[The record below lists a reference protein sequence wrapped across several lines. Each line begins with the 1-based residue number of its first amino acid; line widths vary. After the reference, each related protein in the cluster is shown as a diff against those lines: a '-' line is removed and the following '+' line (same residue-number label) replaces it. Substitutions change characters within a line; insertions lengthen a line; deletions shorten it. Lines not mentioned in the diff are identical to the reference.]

1 MQKKW
6 LRVAIFDL
14 FIAAIL
20 GVLMRYAFVEELRW
34 MTFGNVM
41 HAHSHIAML
50 GWIYLG
56 LYIFLTHLF
65 LPKEKSQLPFYR
77 NLFWLTQLSVVG
89 MLIAFP
95 IQGYAG
101 WSIAF
106 SALHIL
112 LSYVF
117 IFRFLMD
124 LGRQSEKVIYSR
136 LFAITALFF
145 MVLSTLAIW
154 AMIPIMLLDMRGSA
168 LYYAAVQFY
177 LHFQF
182 NGWFIF
188 ALLALFFRILEDG
201 RIVLPRRTT
210 TFYLFLSI
218 SCLLT
223 YVLAVTWS
231 KPLPILFYINSFGV
245 LLQLAALIF
254 FLLIIKKLWQPIKA
268 LSSRRVNFLF
278 GVAFIS
284 FIIKIIIQTAVVIPY
299 IATIAYTIR
308 NFVIGFLHLLLL
320 GLVTAFL
327 LGLGTKFRF
336 ISEKS
341 KLVQIGVVTFLS
353 GLVLTE
359 FILFL
364 QGMLFWGA
372 MGFLPYY
379 YELLF
384 YCSLLLPAGVLLL
397 LLSERS
403 NFRSTV

>member
-1 MQKKW
+1 MQKTW
-6 LRVAIFDL
+6 LKIAIFNL

-20 GVLMRYAFVEELRW
+20 GVLMRYAFVEELSW
-34 MTFGNVM
+34 MAFRNVM

-56 LYIFLTHLF
+56 LYVFLIYLF
-65 LPKEKSQLPFYR
+65 LPEEKQRSIFYQR
-77 NLFWLTQLSVVG
+77 LFWLTQLSVVG

-95 IQGYAG
+95 IQGYAS

-106 SALHIL
+106 STLHII
-112 LSYVF
+112 LSYTFV
-117 IFRFLMD
+117 FRFFKD
-124 LGRQSEKVIYSR
+124 LGKQSKKLIYSR
-136 LFAITALFF
+136 LFAKTALFF
-145 MVLSTLAIW
+145 MVLSTVAIW
-154 AMIPIMLLDMRGSA
+154 GMIPIMVLELRGSA

-188 ALLALFFRILEDG
+188 ALLALFFKILENG
-201 RIVLPRRTT
+201 GVSLPRRTT
-210 TFYLFLSI
+210 TFYLLLSS

-231 KPLPILFYINSFGV
+231 KPLLILFYINSVGV

-254 FLLIIKKLWQPIKA
+254 FLLIIKALWPQIKA
-268 LSSRRVNFLF
+268 LSSSKVNVLF
-278 GVAFIS
+278 GVAFLS
-284 FIIKIIIQTAVVIPY
+284 FIIKILIQTAVVIPY
-299 IATIAYTIR
+299 IATVAYTIR
-308 NFVIGFLHLLLL
+308 NYVIGFLHLLLL

-327 LGLGTKFRF
+327 LGLGAKFRF

-341 KLVQIGVVTFLS
+341 TLVQMGVVIFLS

-364 QGMLFWGA
+364 QGTLFWGA

-384 YCSLLLPAGVLLL
+384 YCSLLLPGGILLL
-397 LLSERS
+397 LFS
-403 NFRSTV
+403 NK